1 MKRMKYPGTLRVL
14 EIELEAL
21 TKSFLDGI
29 RENAQELED
38 LTIKFAKIDATVVE
52 DLNQFQL
59 ELAASN
65 ITGEEGK
72 TPAEQRMPVYHNLK
86 RLTLINLLRSNK
98 VPFSIIL
105 DLVLELDPVIDASS
119 SIRLIP
125 FASIE
130 FLHMQKIEISDI

>member
-52 DLNQFQL
+52 DLN
-59 ELAASN
+59 
-65 ITGEEGK
+65 
-72 TPAEQRMPVYHNLK
+72 
-86 RLTLINLLRSNK
+86 
-98 VPFSIIL
+98 
-105 DLVLELDPVIDASS
+105 
-119 SIRLIP
+119 
-125 FASIE
+125 
-130 FLHMQKIEISDI
+130 